1 MGSPS
6 LGTGLPRLSPA
17 MWHPDSADGVL
28 TWETGLVGP
37 RFPQLPPLITA
48 LLSFCIV
55 FTAVRLL
62 LLSQGTDRLTPNH
75 RAENNTQAKET
86 VHKTWFL
93 LVGLGWGGSREMEK
107 MQTLNP
113 FNDRSNKNFYSERDK
128 IVLRIKIICV
138 KDWLFQ
144 LEIIFACKNNIRNI
158 KILSRPDHKIPS
170 NPQYMQLY
178 SPTWSVSREKAET

>member
-17 MWHPDSADGVL
+17 MWYPDSADCVL

-75 RAENNTQAKET
+75 RAENNTRAKET

-128 IVLRIKIICV
+128 IVLRIKIIWQFQNVWRIGFFNLRSYLPV
-138 KDWLFQ
+138 KIT
-144 LEIIFACKNNIRNI
+144 LEISKFCLGQITKSHLILNIF
-158 KILSRPDHKIPS
+158 SYTH
-170 NPQYMQLY
+170 QLD
-178 SPTWSVSREKAET
+178 